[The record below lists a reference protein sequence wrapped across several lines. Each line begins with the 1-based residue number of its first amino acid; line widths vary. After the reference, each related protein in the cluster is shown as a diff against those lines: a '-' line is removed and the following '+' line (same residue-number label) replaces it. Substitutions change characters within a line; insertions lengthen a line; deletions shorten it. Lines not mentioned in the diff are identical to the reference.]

1 MRSLFG
7 IPLPERKGMKT
18 GGQAVPRKTVIANQ
32 PHQLAYINPREEQ
45 MLLDAGGT
53 GQPGPGGIPAFADYG
68 DSKGFNYRGRG
79 SQGSTTGRLTA
90 KEASRDS
97 SAGVTAKERKER
109 KRQLEKNR
117 KPTQAA
123 VKARDKQYALDQ
135 GYDPLLTSK
144 QNNDLGTRSRF
155 IGDPKSAAGVST
167 PAGNARYTEAAR
179 RAKEAKYSSDS
190 KFRPTSDGL
199 FGGTSKFGN
208 QNAAEVAKN
217 VAVSTPYNFDV
228 AVGPQNAGTGF
239 ERVVGPDGKTT
250 LSVRDDSGRD
260 SYSSL
265 KRYEGLPYLR
275 DNKTPGFREELALG
289 SGSLLAGI
297 MNALTGG
304 EDNAFKKAYIKQ
316 YGDPD
321 GDPIP
326 EEMLDLALKN
336 FKSRTQI
343 TKDAQEASDAQAVVD
358 RKEAREGDARDPVT
372 GQRIRDLDFECP
384 EGYTFNEAE
393 QRCEIIASAV
403 AGAGAGI
410 PTPPGGGFP
419 DLTNAGVTTGVP
431 VVNNQYTQFAAP
443 TLAGLPA
450 AATNGF
456 VMPMMNTQPITI
468 AQQTPQGLAGLQQQI
483 QRNAGMQT
491 G

>member
-53 GQPGPGGIPAFADYG
+53 GQPGPGGIPAYPDYG

-97 SAGVTAKERKER
+97 SSGVTAKERTARER
-109 KRQLEKNR
+109 KRYKQLEKNR
-117 KPTQAA
+117 KPTKAE
-123 VKARDKQYALDQ
+123 VDARDKQYALDQ
-135 GYDPLLTSK
+135 GYDPSAD
-144 QNNDLGTRSRF
+144 NNKAGTRSRF

-190 KFRPTSDGL
+190 KFIPTSDGL
-199 FGGTSKFGN
+199 FGGKFGN
-208 QNAAEVAKN
+208 QDAAKVAKD
-217 VAVSTPYNFDV
+217 VAASTPYNFDV
-228 AVGPQNAGTGF
+228 AVGPQKLTSEQAI
-239 ERVVGPDGKTT
+239 
-250 LSVRDDSGRD
+250 
-260 SYSSL
+260 

-316 YGDPD
+316 YGKPD

-326 EEMLDLALKN
+326 EEVLDLALAN
-336 FKSRTQI
+336 YKSRGQI
-343 TKDAQEASDAQAVVD
+343 TKSEQAGYDAKAPERRAA
-358 RKEAREGDARDPVT
+358 AREGDARDPVT
-372 GQRIRDLDFECP
+372 GKRIRDLDFECP

-393 QRCEIIASAV
+393 QRCEIVASV
-403 AGAGAGI
+403 GSGI
-410 PTPPGGGFP
+410 PTRGGSFP
-419 DLTNAGVTTGVP
+419 ELTNSGATTGVP
-431 VVNNQYTQFAAP
+431 VVNSQYTQFSAP

-450 AATNGF
+450 AAPNGF

>member
-7 IPLPERKGMKT
+7 IPLPERKGLKT

-97 SAGVTAKERKER
+97 SPGVTPEERKSRELQR
-109 KRQLEKNR
+109 YLQLENNR
-117 KPTQAA
+117 KPTKA
-123 VKARDKQYALDQ
+123 VVAERDRQYEISQ
-135 GYDPLLTSK
+135 GYDPRLTVK
-144 QNNDLGTRSRF
+144 QNNDVGTRSRF
-155 IGDPKSAAGVST
+155 IGDFKSAEGVST
-167 PAGNARYTEAAR
+167 PAGNQR
-179 RAKEAKYSSDS
+179 RRIFEEAKKAEEPSQFS
-190 KFRPTSDGL
+190 PTSRGL
-199 FGGTSKFGN
+199 FKGQDPEGI
-208 QNAAEVAKN
+208 AAGPVFA
-217 VAVSTPYNFDV
+217 SYN
-228 AVGPQNAGTGF
+228 
-239 ERVVGPDGKTT
+239 
-250 LSVRDDSGRD
+250 
-260 SYSSL
+260 

-393 QRCEIIASAV
+393 QRCEIIQSAV
-403 AGAGAGI
+403 ASVGAGI

-419 DLTNAGVTTGVP
+419 DLINAGVTTGVP

-450 AATNGF
+450 AAPNGF

>member
-7 IPLPERKGMKT
+7 IPLPERKGMKK

-97 SAGVTAKERKER
+97 SAGVTAKERKARE
-109 KRQLEKNR
+109 RQLEKNR
-117 KPTQAA
+117 KPTKA
-123 VKARDKQYALDQ
+123 VVAERDRQYALDQ
-135 GYDPLLTSK
+135 GYDPRLTSAD
-144 QNNDLGTRSRF
+144 NNKAGTRSSF
-155 IGDPKSAAGVST
+155 SASPKS
-167 PAGNARYTEAAR
+167 AAR

-190 KFRPTSDGL
+190 KFIPTSDGL
-199 FGGTSKFGN
+199 FRGTGFSTTGEPFGN
-208 QNAAEVAKN
+208 QDAAEVEKN
-217 VAVSTPYNFDV
+217 VAASTPYNFDV
-228 AVGPQNAGTGF
+228 AVGPQN
-239 ERVVGPDGKTT
+239 VGDE
-250 LSVRDDSGRD
+250 VGRD
-260 SYSSL
+260 IYN

-275 DNKTPGFREELALG
+275 DNKTPGFRAELALG

-297 MNALTGG
+297 MNALTGN
-304 EDNAFKKAYIKQ
+304 EDNAFKKAYAKQ

-403 AGAGAGI
+403 AGAGI

-419 DLTNAGVTTGVP
+419 DVIDAGVTTGVP
-431 VVNNQYTQFAAP
+431 VVNTQYTQFAAP

-450 AATNGF
+450 AAPNGF